1 MQANSE
7 FKFKTPVQNWVY
19 VEDLK
24 FLTSKT
30 KKIRAT
36 MWFPENLEN
45 TSFKE
50 KRKIYSEKKS
60 ELEKKLPS

>member
-1 MQANSE
+1 
-7 FKFKTPVQNWVY
+7 
-19 VEDLK
+19 
-24 FLTSKT
+24 
-30 KKIRAT
+30 

-50 KRKIYSEKKS
+50 KRKIYSEKIS